1 MERDKNT
8 EENVEEVE
16 PVELL
21 LFQVPEC
28 YVYMVNFIPALI
40 FFLYFC
46 SMCLYVALK
55 HAFFVFGFLEI
66 YVLNQLG
73 FKSWT
78 RTVSFDLIVNFQFF
92 FFCFIKLFEWRTDE
106 EILWRMVWLF
116 PALFYFNF
124 PGDMLLSLR
133 FLDVGLNCIIWQ
145 NMLCRL

>member
-46 SMCLYVALK
+46 SMYLYVALK
-55 HAFFVFGFLEI
+55 HAFFVFGFL
-66 YVLNQLG
+66 G
-73 FKSWT
+73 FWRVMYSTNW
-78 RTVSFDLIVNFQFF
+78 VSNHELELFRLI
-92 FFCFIKLFEWRTDE
+92 
-106 EILWRMVWLF
+106 
-116 PALFYFNF
+116 
-124 PGDMLLSLR
+124 
-133 FLDVGLNCIIWQ
+133 
-145 NMLCRL
+145 